1 MITVVAV
8 PHVLRQVVGGDF
20 VHALG
25 GQEGP
30 AWIPDE
36 HLGAGARVRGWGVAR
51 LLQRHNKGSR
61 QSGCAVTIS
70 P

>member
-25 GQEGP
+25 GQERP

-36 HLGAGARVRGWGVAR
+36 HLGAGARVGGGKAAAKAQQGVKAVW
-51 LLQRHNKGSR
+51 
-61 QSGCAVTIS
+61 CAVTTS